1 MEDGL
6 ITTKEVGNYR
16 IKIYYDTDS
25 ACPCESWDMAACFL
39 WECIYLPR
47 LQDVCDWREVFGKYG
62 DSRHSLIDALHE
74 LISKYVKWKDLLNY
88 FKKGKIDGCRLRYDN
103 HDKMWYY
110 KEIFSIS
117 PSDLYTYDYTYE
129 FIEDLGCEEL
139 IQILSDLGKD
149 IFVKEWSTTGYS
161 QGDYV
166 KGIAFCTKERY
177 TKMVSNNTSD
187 WKTKID
193 KLIDDEVKSIG
204 MWMWGDVKGYV
215 LEKKV
220 KFVKKYKD
228 KSREDEEGEEWE
240 KVDSC
245 WGYYMETD
253 ELIEGIM
260 KEHNLKEYG
269 DGGGI
274 MRVYYQKEHQRITNN
289 TDSGQRLI
297 VTDATGNRWGKV
309 RRAPVQ
315 GRRGLH
321 HMA

>member
-1 MEDGL
+1 MEDRL

-25 ACPCESWDMAACFL
+25 ICPCESWDMAACFL
-39 WECIYLPR
+39 WECIYSPR

-62 DSRHSLIDALHE
+62 DSRHSLIDALHK
-74 LISKYVKWKDLLNY
+74 LISEYVKWKDLLNY

-117 PSDLYTYDYTYE
+117 PSDLHTYDYTYE

-161 QGDYV
+161 QRDYV

-187 WKTKID
+187 WKTQID

-204 MWMWGDVKGYV
+204 MWMRGDVKGYV

-220 KFVKKYKD
+220 KFVKKYED
-228 KSREDEEGEEWE
+228 ESRENEEGEEWE
-240 KVDSC
+240 EVDSC
-245 WGYYMETD
+245 WDCYMETD
-253 ELIEGIM
+253 ELIEEIM
-260 KEHNLKEYG
+260 EEHNLKE
-269 DGGGI
+269 
-274 MRVYYQKEHQRITNN
+274 
-289 TDSGQRLI
+289 
-297 VTDATGNRWGKV
+297 
-309 RRAPVQ
+309 
-315 GRRGLH
+315 
-321 HMA
+321 

>member
-1 MEDGL
+1 MEDRL

-25 ACPCESWDMAACFL
+25 ICPCESWDMAAYFL
-39 WECIYLPR
+39 WEYSDSYQ

-62 DSRHSLIDALHE
+62 DRRHSLIDALHK

-88 FKKGKIDGCRLRYDN
+88 FKKGKIDGYQLRYDN

-110 KEIFSIS
+110 
-117 PSDLYTYDYTYE
+117 YE
-129 FIEDLGCEEL
+129 FIEDLGCKEL

-161 QGDYV
+161 QRDYV

-187 WKTKID
+187 WKTQID

-228 KSREDEEGEEWE
+228 ESREDEEGEEWE
-240 KVDSC
+240 EVDSR
-245 WGYYMETD
+245 WDYYMETD
-253 ELIEGIM
+253 ELIEEIM
-260 KEHNLKEYG
+260 KEHNLKE
-269 DGGGI
+269 
-274 MRVYYQKEHQRITNN
+274 
-289 TDSGQRLI
+289 
-297 VTDATGNRWGKV
+297 
-309 RRAPVQ
+309 
-315 GRRGLH
+315 
-321 HMA
+321 

>member
-1 MEDGL
+1 MEDRL

-25 ACPCESWDMAACFL
+25 ICPCESWDMAACFL

-62 DSRHSLIDALHE
+62 DSRHSLIDALHK
-74 LISKYVKWKDLLNY
+74 LISEYVKWKDLLNY

-129 FIEDLGCEEL
+129 FTEDLGCEEL

-149 IFVKEWSTTGYS
+149 IFVKEWSTTGHS

-187 WKTKID
+187 WKTQID

-204 MWMWGDVKGYV
+204 MWIWGDVKGYV

-220 KFVKKYKD
+220 EFVKKYKD

-240 KVDSC
+240 EVDSC
-245 WGYYMETD
+245 WDYYMETD
-253 ELIEGIM
+253 ELIEEIM
-260 KEHNLKEYG
+260 KEHNLK
-269 DGGGI
+269 
-274 MRVYYQKEHQRITNN
+274 K
-289 TDSGQRLI
+289 
-297 VTDATGNRWGKV
+297 
-309 RRAPVQ
+309 
-315 GRRGLH
+315 
-321 HMA
+321 

>member
-62 DSRHSLIDALHE
+62 DSRHSLIDALHK
-74 LISKYVKWKDLLNY
+74 LISEYVKWKDLLNY
-88 FKKGKIDGCRLRYDN
+88 FKKGKIDGYRLRYDN

-166 KGIAFCTKERY
+166 KGIAF
-177 TKMVSNNTSD
+177 
-187 WKTKID
+187 
-193 KLIDDEVKSIG
+193 
-204 MWMWGDVKGYV
+204 
-215 LEKKV
+215 
-220 KFVKKYKD
+220 
-228 KSREDEEGEEWE
+228 
-240 KVDSC
+240 
-245 WGYYMETD
+245 
-253 ELIEGIM
+253 
-260 KEHNLKEYG
+260 
-269 DGGGI
+269 
-274 MRVYYQKEHQRITNN
+274 
-289 TDSGQRLI
+289 
-297 VTDATGNRWGKV
+297 VTDLNRG
-309 RRAPVQ
+309 
-315 GRRGLH
+315 
-321 HMA
+321 

>member
-1 MEDGL
+1 MEDRL
-6 ITTKEVGNYR
+6 ITTKEVGDYR
-16 IKIYYDTDS
+16 IKIYYDTDK
-25 ACPCESWDMAACFL
+25 ACPCKSWDMAAYFL
-39 WECIYLPR
+39 WEYSDSYQ

-62 DSRHSLIDALHE
+62 DRRHSLIDALHK

-88 FKKGKIDGCRLRYDN
+88 FKKGKIDGYQLRYDN

-117 PSDLYTYDYTYE
+117 PSDLYTHDYTYE
-129 FIEDLGCEEL
+129 FIEDLGCKEL

-149 IFVKEWSTTGYS
+149 IFVKEWSTRGYC
-161 QGDYV
+161 QGDYI

-177 TKMVSNNTSD
+177 IKMVSNNTSD
-187 WKTKID
+187 WKTQID

-228 KSREDEEGEEWE
+228 ESREDEEGEEWE
-240 KVDSC
+240 EVDSC

-253 ELIEGIM
+253 ELIEEIM
-260 KEHNLKEYG
+260 KEHNLKE
-269 DGGGI
+269 
-274 MRVYYQKEHQRITNN
+274 
-289 TDSGQRLI
+289 
-297 VTDATGNRWGKV
+297 
-309 RRAPVQ
+309 
-315 GRRGLH
+315 
-321 HMA
+321 